1 MGFIIAFTRKF
12 ILTICLIFLVACG
25 VSEKEKMMRN
35 SCIESAKLL
44 DVYNQDGKH
53 YSETSVGRI
62 SIRKICYVKVEL
74 YLAGYRIKKDININ
88 DIRLYRD
95 TIDSNISL
103 KSRYIRSIK
112 AGSEF

>member
-1 MGFIIAFTRKF
+1 MGFKIAFTKKV
-12 ILTICLIFLVACG
+12 ILTICLIFLAACG

-35 SCIESAKLL
+35 SCIDSAKLL

-53 YSETSVGRI
+53 YSETSFGRI

-74 YLAGYRIKKDININ
+74 FIVLTKISILTIYGYIEIQSIAVEF
-88 DIRLYRD
+88 
-95 TIDSNISL
+95 L